1 MSCRQWLALTSTPY
15 FVEMHRKRAAP
26 FHFVQSV
33 GYDSVIKNEFDL
45 FIFDGVKKDKLIERM
60 CAGYMHLKR
69 PNMSLFYGFDGL
81 MYFVCNPVTRE
92 QITLTSPVDPGM
104 LCGFFFHPP
113 TKEYRELFVSKKGTG
128 FSYYMYSFGGSR
140 AEDLLPSLTHRHL
153 L

>member
-1 MSCRQWLALTSTPY
+1 MLTKHASNDPRGDNPNPK
-15 FVEMHRKRAAP
+15 EP
-26 FHFVQSV
+26 E
-33 GYDSVIKNEFDL
+33 I
-45 FIFDGVKKDKLIERM
+45 IFDGVKKDKLIERM

-113 TKEYRELFVSKKGTG
+113 TKEYREFFVRKKGTG
-128 FSYYMYSFGGSR
+128 FRYYMYSLGGSCV
-140 AEDLLPSLTHRHL
+140 D
-153 L
+153 